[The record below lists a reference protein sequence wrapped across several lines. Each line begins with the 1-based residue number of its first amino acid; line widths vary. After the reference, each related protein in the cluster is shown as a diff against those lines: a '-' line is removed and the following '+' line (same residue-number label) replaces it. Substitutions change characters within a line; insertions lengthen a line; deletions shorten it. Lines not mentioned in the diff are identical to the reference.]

1 MDLRFA
7 AFVLITRDATLR
19 TLLVNYADRVE
30 CGHTPESAAPT
41 CFLALKW
48 AVNDRPS
55 APDRPGVPGQ
65 RTARVHMARDR
76 EGEPRFLDHVL
87 TRLRAALARPVR
99 NPVIMIRCLDTSPEV
114 MDDGVDTIFKC
125 STFEVAPAPQHSTGA
140 ALIELAPWTGGV
152 DTGTAAFVAPSDAVA
167 SMN

>member
-30 CGHTPESAAPT
+30 CGQTPESAAPT

-48 AVNDRPS
+48 TDNDRPG
-55 APDRPGVPGQ
+55 APAGSQ
-65 RTARVHMARDR
+65 LLTARVHMPRDR
-76 EGEPRFLDHVL
+76 KGEPRFLDHVL

-99 NPVIMIRCLDTSPEV
+99 NPVITIRCLDTSPGV
-114 MDDGVDTIFKC
+114 TDDGVDTIFKS

-140 ALIELAPWTGGV
+140 ALIELTPWTGRV

>member
-30 CGHTPESAAPT
+30 CGHAPESAAPT

-48 AVNDRPS
+48 TDNDRPS
-55 APDRPGVPGQ
+55 APAGSQ
-65 RTARVHMARDR
+65 LLTARVHMPRDR
-76 EGEPRFLDHVL
+76 GNEPRFLDHVL
-87 TRLRAALARPVR
+87 TRLQAALARPVR
-99 NPVIMIRCLDTSPEV
+99 NPVITTRCLDTSPEV
-114 MDDGVDTIFKC
+114 MDDGVDTISKS
-125 STFEVAPAPQHSTGA
+125 STFEVAPAPQQTTTGA
-140 ALIELAPWTGGV
+140 ALLELAPWTGGV

>member
-30 CGHTPESAAPT
+30 CGHAPESAAPS

-48 AVNDRPS
+48 ADNDRPG
-55 APDRPGVPGQ
+55 APAGSQ
-65 RTARVHMARDR
+65 LLTARVHMPRDR
-76 EGEPRFLDHVL
+76 KSEPRFLDHVL
-87 TRLRAALARPVR
+87 TRLRAAMTRPVR
-99 NPVIMIRCLDTSPEV
+99 NAVITTRCLDTSPEII
-114 MDDGVDTIFKC
+114 DDGVDTISKT
-125 STFEVAPAPQHSTGA
+125 STFEVAPAPQQCTGA
-140 ALIELAPWTGGV
+140 ALLELAPWTGGV

>member
-55 APDRPGVPGQ
+55 APAGSQ
-65 RTARVHMARDR
+65 LLTASVHMNRDR
-76 EGEPRFLDHVL
+76 ESEPRFLDHVL
-87 TRLRAALARPVR
+87 TRLRAALAKPVR
-99 NPVIMIRCLDTSPEV
+99 NPVIMIRCLGTSPEV

-140 ALIELAPWTGGV
+140 ALIELAPWPGCV
-152 DTGTAAFVAPSDAVA
+152 DTGTAAFVAPGDAVA

>member
-30 CGHTPESAAPT
+30 CGHDPETAAPT

-48 AVNDRPS
+48 TDNN
-55 APDRPGVPGQ
+55 RPGAPAGSQLLTVS
-65 RTARVHMARDR
+65 VHMDRDSR
-76 EGEPRFLDHVL
+76 NEPRFLDHVL
-87 TRLRAALARPVR
+87 TRLRAALAKPVR
-99 NPVIMIRCLDTSPEV
+99 NPVITTRCLDASPEV

-125 STFEVAPAPQHSTGA
+125 STFEVAPAPRQSTGA
-140 ALIELAPWTGGV
+140 ALLELAPWTGRV
-152 DTGTAAFVAPSDAVA
+152 DTGTAAFAAPSDAVA

>member
-30 CGHTPESAAPT
+30 CGQAPESAAPT

-48 AVNDRPS
+48 ADNDRPG
-55 APDRPGVPGQ
+55 APAGSQ
-65 RTARVHMARDR
+65 LLTARVHMPRDPK
-76 EGEPRFLDHVL
+76 GEPRFLDHVL

-99 NPVIMIRCLDTSPEV
+99 NPVITTRCVDTSPEV

-140 ALIELAPWTGGV
+140 ALIELAPWTGCV
-152 DTGTAAFVAPSDAVA
+152 DTGRAAFVAPGDAVA

>member
-30 CGHTPESAAPT
+30 CGHAPETAAPS

-48 AVNDRPS
+48 SDNDRPG
-55 APDRPGVPGQ
+55 APAGSQ
-65 RTARVHMARDR
+65 LLTARVHMPRDPK
-76 EGEPRFLDHVL
+76 GEPRFLDHVL

-99 NPVIMIRCLDTSPEV
+99 NAVIMTRCLDPSSEV
-114 MDDGVDTIFKC
+114 MEDGVDTIFKS
-125 STFEVAPAPQHSTGA
+125 STFEVAPAQQQSTGA
-140 ALIELAPWTGGV
+140 ALLELSPWTGPV
-152 DTGTAAFVAPSDAVA
+152 DTGTAAFIAPSDAVA

>member
-30 CGHTPESAAPT
+30 CGQAPESAAPT

-48 AVNDRPS
+48 TDNDRPS
-55 APDRPGVPGQ
+55 APAGSQ
-65 RTARVHMARDR
+65 LLTARVHMPRDR
-76 EGEPRFLDHVL
+76 SCEPRFLDHVL
-87 TRLRAALARPVR
+87 MRLHAALAKPVR
-99 NPVIMIRCLDTSPEV
+99 NAVITTRCLDTSPEV
-114 MDDGVDTIFKC
+114 MEDGGDTIFKS

-140 ALIELAPWTGGV
+140 AMIELAPWTGHI

-167 SMN
+167 NMN